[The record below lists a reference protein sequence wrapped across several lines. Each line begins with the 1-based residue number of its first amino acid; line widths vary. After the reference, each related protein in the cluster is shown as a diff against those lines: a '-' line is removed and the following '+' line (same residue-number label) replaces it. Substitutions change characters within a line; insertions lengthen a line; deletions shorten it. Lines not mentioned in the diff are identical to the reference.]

1 MYGFQNE
8 DFLKTLN
15 GAVAQ
20 IGEINRIADK
30 VSDLGYK
37 NIYLVGTGGT
47 YAIISPLAY
56 MLKTNSA
63 LVWYHEIAAELLAAK
78 PRSLTRD
85 SLFITASLSGT
96 TKETIAAAEYAR
108 SMGATVIS
116 FVGDRT
122 APLAAVSDYV
132 VENAACND
140 NLVEELHIQ
149 FFALGARLML
159 KNGEFPQYE
168 RFVETLRKMPEVLL
182 KVREQNDERALAFA
196 EKHKD
201 TGFHMCVG
209 AGNTWGV
216 TYCFAMCVLEEML
229 WIPTKSI
236 HAAEFFH
243 GTVEITTEPSSS
255 G

>member
-56 MLKTNSA
+56 MLKTNST

-149 FFALGARLML
+149 FFALGARLMR
-159 KNGEFPQYE
+159 KNGEFPQ
-168 RFVETLRKMPEVLL
+168 
-182 KVREQNDERALAFA
+182 
-196 EKHKD
+196 
-201 TGFHMCVG
+201 
-209 AGNTWGV
+209 
-216 TYCFAMCVLEEML
+216 
-229 WIPTKSI
+229 
-236 HAAEFFH
+236 
-243 GTVEITTEPSSS
+243 
-255 G
+255 

>member
-78 PRSLTRD
+78 PRSLTKD

-149 FFALGARLML
+149 FFCPGSQTDDE
-159 KNGEFPQYE
+159 K
-168 RFVETLRKMPEVLL
+168 LRVSS
-182 KVREQNDERALAFA
+182 VR
-196 EKHKD
+196 
-201 TGFHMCVG
+201 
-209 AGNTWGV
+209 
-216 TYCFAMCVLEEML
+216 
-229 WIPTKSI
+229 
-236 HAAEFFH
+236 
-243 GTVEITTEPSSS
+243 TVC
-255 G
+255 

>member
-1 MYGFQNE
+1 M
-8 DFLKTLN
+8 
-15 GAVAQ
+15 AQ

-78 PRSLTRD
+78 PRSLTKD
-85 SLFITASLSGT
+85 SLFYHGLLIRNHQGNHCGGRVCQKHGSHSD
-96 TKETIAAAEYAR
+96 
-108 SMGATVIS
+108 
-116 FVGDRT
+116 FFCGDRT

-149 FFALGARLML
+149 FL
-159 KNGEFPQYE
+159 P
-168 RFVETLRKMPEVLL
+168 
-182 KVREQNDERALAFA
+182 
-196 EKHKD
+196 
-201 TGFHMCVG
+201 
-209 AGNTWGV
+209 W
-216 TYCFAMCVLEEML
+216 
-229 WIPTKSI
+229 
-236 HAAEFFH
+236 
-243 GTVEITTEPSSS
+243 EPD
-255 G
+255 

>member
-20 IGEINRIADK
+20 ISEINRIADK

-56 MLKTNSA
+56 MLKTNST

-78 PRSLTRD
+78 PRSLTREF
-85 SLFITASLSGT
+85 LSLSRPPYQEPPR
-96 TKETIAAAEYAR
+96 ETIAAAEYAR

-116 FVGDRT
+116 FVGT
-122 APLAAVSDYV
+122 GQLLWLAVSDYV

-182 KVREQNDERALAFA
+182 KVREQNDERS
-196 EKHKD
+196 
-201 TGFHMCVG
+201 T
-209 AGNTWGV
+209 
-216 TYCFAMCVLEEML
+216 CFCRKA
-229 WIPTKSI
+229 
-236 HAAEFFH
+236 
-243 GTVEITTEPSSS
+243 
-255 G
+255 

>member
-1 MYGFQNE
+1 
-8 DFLKTLN
+8 
-15 GAVAQ
+15 
-20 IGEINRIADK
+20 
-30 VSDLGYK
+30 
-37 NIYLVGTGGT
+37 
-47 YAIISPLAY
+47 

-140 NLVEELHIQ
+140 NLVEELH
-149 FFALGARLML
+149 
-159 KNGEFPQYE
+159 Y
-168 RFVETLRKMPEVLL
+168 
-182 KVREQNDERALAFA
+182 
-196 EKHKD
+196 
-201 TGFHMCVG
+201 
-209 AGNTWGV
+209 
-216 TYCFAMCVLEEML
+216 
-229 WIPTKSI
+229 
-236 HAAEFFH
+236 
-243 GTVEITTEPSSS
+243 TVFCPGSQTEC
-255 G
+255 